1 MNYNGLLELEVLSES
16 IIYFE
21 LDSVRLEA
29 FFKKQCELR
38 HMVQKKKLY
47 QNGVD
52 LSKKIRGK

>member
-1 MNYNGLLELEVLSES
+1 MNYNGLLEFEVLGEN

-21 LDSVRLEA
+21 LDSVHLEA

-38 HMVQKKKLY
+38 HMVQKTKKKLY

-52 LSKKIRGK
+52 LSK